1 MYCKNCGKELT
12 DDAVFCPVCGVKQ
25 TKNIDGGKDFENA
38 GRELNQNESD
48 EKAES
53 QKHSSRNNF
62 IFRVWNSEQFTTIAI
77 KFGDLLEI
85 LLGIIF
91 ILLSRML
98 FKEGGFWGNGFGI
111 FFLIGGV
118 ISCIGSAISLLLFW
132 KKKDITAGLDEKS
145 VNKKKRNLCIGLVV
159 IVTALVVLKNS
170 GGGTY
175 YIVQSVSFDNLGS
188 ETIGELI
195 DKNIKS
201 PEWSQKKLDGSSRL
215 VYVEG
220 YYPAYS
226 ETIRIE
232 FYLEKLD
239 DGSHEVTLNGMSLP
253 DTGEDLDGLETSIMW
268 ASFYQ

>member
-1 MYCKNCGKELT
+1 MYCKNCGKELA
-12 DDAVFCPVCGVKQ
+12 DDAVFCPVCGTRRAQ
-25 TKNIDGGKDFENA
+25 NMEGGTDYDNA
-38 GRELNQNESD
+38 GAGSAAGEPAAETGADRSD
-48 EKAES
+48 
-53 QKHSSRNNF
+53 SRRN
-62 IFRVWNSEQFTTIAI
+62 IISRVWNSQQFTTIAI

-111 FFLIGGV
+111 LFLASGV
-118 ISCIGSAISLLLFW
+118 ITCIGSAMSLLLFW
-132 KKKDITAGLDEKS
+132 KKKDMTDGMDETA
-145 VNKKKRNLCIGLVV
+145 VNKKKRNLCIGVAV
-159 IVTALVVLKNS
+159 IMIALVVLKNT

-188 ETIGELI
+188 ETIGELV

-201 PEWSQKKLDGSSRL
+201 PEWSQKKLDGSARL

-220 YYPAYS
+220 YCPAYS

-232 FYLEKLD
+232 FYLEKLE
-239 DGSHEVTLNGMSLP
+239 DGSREVTLNGMSLP
-253 DTGEDLDGLETSIMW
+253 DSDEEFNGLEMSIVW